1 MLDFLL
7 VTECGTFS
15 RSFNFMVEIYN
26 FLKDFSFW
34 VSVRNFFNFNTIDTS
49 RLILKTKD
57 KTSSSSLGKKT
68 DSTENKILD
77 TKRLVRR
84 ADYNAKII
92 KIDSKI
98 PSATC
103 LASTSALNTSKDE
116 IPNVNDLVNKQIMI

>member
-7 VTECGTFS
+7 LTECGTFS

-68 DSTENKILD
+68 DSTENKLILKD
-77 TKRLVRR
+77 LREEQIIMQISLRLTVK
-84 ADYNAKII
+84 YLVL
-92 KIDSKI
+92 
-98 PSATC
+98 
-103 LASTSALNTSKDE
+103 LA
-116 IPNVNDLVNKQIMI
+116 